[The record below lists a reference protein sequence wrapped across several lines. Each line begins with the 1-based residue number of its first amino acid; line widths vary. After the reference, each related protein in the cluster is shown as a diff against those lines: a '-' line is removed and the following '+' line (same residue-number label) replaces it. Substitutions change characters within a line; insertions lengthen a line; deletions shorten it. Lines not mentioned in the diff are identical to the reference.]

1 VSAARRCGR
10 AVALLAATLALA
22 GCGSFWPWS
31 GSSKPEMPNPPQV
44 TAPVAARVAWTVRL
58 GPAGVGFMP
67 VFAGGSVYAASAQG
81 GVARI
86 DPASGEVRWRVDL
99 GRRLSAGAGSDG
111 SVVVVA
117 AADGTLIALDANGA
131 LKWTAEL
138 GGEAV
143 TVPAVG
149 LGLAV
154 LRTSDNR
161 IQAFETDT
169 GKRRWSFR
177 RQNPPLVLRQTA
189 SIAISPGTAY
199 VGLPGG
205 RLVALGLENGAQ
217 RWEAGVSQPRG
228 ATEIERIADV
238 VGSPLVSGRD
248 VCAASFQGKIGCFD
262 ATTGRAQWSRDV
274 SSSRGIDIDA
284 RLVSIVDERD
294 QIHAFSRTGSSV
306 WRQDKLSGRVL
317 SAPLSHGPVLV
328 AGDSRGLVHLVAR
341 DDGAIAGRFDTDGSA
356 IVSPPVAAGRLA
368 IVQTSAGAIVGI
380 SLD

>member
-1 VSAARRCGR
+1 MSAARR
-10 AVALLAATLALA
+10 LARIVLAMSAALALS

-31 GSSKPEMPNPPQV
+31 GPSKPPMPEPPQV
-44 TAPVAARVAWTVRL
+44 SAPVAARVAWTARL
-58 GPAGVGFMP
+58 GSAGVGFMP

-86 DPASGEVRWRVDL
+86 DPANGRVLWQVDL

-111 SVVVVA
+111 DVVVVA
-117 AADGTLIALDANGA
+117 AADGTLIALDAGGA
-131 LKWTAEL
+131 QKWTAEL
-138 GGEAV
+138 GAEAV

-149 LGLAV
+149 LGLV
-154 LRTSDNR
+154 LLRTSDNR
-161 IQAFETDT
+161 IQAFETAT

-189 SIAISPGTAY
+189 SIAIAPATAY

-217 RWEAGVSQPRG
+217 RWEASVSQPRG

-248 VCAASFQGKIGCFD
+248 VCAASFQGKLACFE
-262 ATTGRAQWSRDV
+262 ASSGRVQWARDV
-274 SSSRGIDIDA
+274 SSSRGFDIDA
-284 RLVSIVDERD
+284 RLVAIVDERD
-294 QIHAFSRTGSSV
+294 QVHAFSRTGSSV

-317 SAPLSHGPVLV
+317 SAPLSIGPVLV
-328 AGDSRGLVHLVAR
+328 AGDSRGLVHLIAR

-368 IVQTSAGAIVGI
+368 IVQTSAGAIVAI
-380 SLD
+380 ALE